1 MKHDVHKFIRKHRLI
16 EAGDTIIVAVSG
28 GPDSIALLDFLWKE
42 RTRYSIDV
50 RACHVHH
57 QLRDVEAD
65 EDEAYIRQFCQKRR
79 IPLYSKRVDV
89 KKYAMASGDGTQV
102 AARKLRYEWF
112 SELLSEMPN
121 SKLATGHHG
130 DDQTET
136 MLMQMIRGGLPIRAY
151 GIPAV
156 RKLGDGVVIRPF
168 LGITKEMI
176 EHYCKQ
182 HGLSARYDSSNRART
197 YTRNRIRQDVLPV
210 LKRENQQVHTH
221 MQRWQEWMNDDQ
233 QWLQQQ
239 AEESL
244 SSIIIEK
251 SERNVTI
258 SCAALLSVAL
268 PLQRRLIHL
277 ILNYLYG
284 KNSPSITSIHIEQ
297 VLELM
302 NQDNPSWDYHL
313 SRSFIV
319 RREYDFCHFSGA
331 QENTLEEQEHILS
344 VPGRIEFADWV
355 LEAYITEDA
364 AFTEAENEIVL
375 DKKALAEP
383 LLIRKRQPSDRIA
396 CRGMEGTK
404 KVGRLFID
412 RKIPKQEREN
422 WPILVDGNGEVLWVP
437 YLHRTRVAQAEDDSS
452 CRLVVACCRQ
462 GKKKAD
468 FTSSSD

>member
-1 MKHDVHKFIRKHRLI
+1 MKHDVHRFIGRHQLI
-16 EAGDTIIVAVSG
+16 TPGETIIVAVSG

-42 RTRYSIDV
+42 RTRYLIDV

-57 QLRDVEAD
+57 QLRDIEAD
-65 EDEAYIRQFCQKRR
+65 EDEAYIYQFCQERR

-89 KKYAMASGDGTQV
+89 KKYAASSGEGTQV

-112 SELLSEMPN
+112 SELLADIPN

-136 MLMQMIRGGLPIRAY
+136 VLMQMIRGGLPLRAY
-151 GIPAV
+151 GIPV
-156 RKLGDGVVIRPF
+156 MRKLGDGVVIRPF

-182 HGLSARYDSSNRART
+182 HRLNARFDSSNHART

-210 LKRENQQVHTH
+210 LKRENQQLHTH
-221 MQRWQEWMNDDQ
+221 MQRWHEWMDDDQ
-233 QWLQQQ
+233 RMLQKL

-244 SSIIIEK
+244 SSVMIGK

-258 SCAALLSVAL
+258 SCEALLSVAL

-297 VLELM
+297 ILELM
-302 NQDNPSWDYHL
+302 IQDKTTWEYHL
-313 SRSFIV
+313 SRSCIV
-319 RREYDFCHFSGA
+319 RREYDFCHFSTA
-331 QENTLEEQEHILS
+331 QGNTLEEQEHILP
-344 VPGRIEFADWV
+344 VPGRVEFGGWV
-355 LEAYITEDA
+355 IEAYITEDA
-364 AFTEAENEIVL
+364 TFTEAENEIVL
-375 DKKALAEP
+375 DKEALTEP
-383 LLIRKRQPSDRIA
+383 LIIRKRQSSDRIA

-412 RKIPKQEREN
+412 RKIPRQERES

-437 YLHRTRVAQAEDDSS
+437 YLHRTRMAQVVDDSQ
-452 CRLVVACCRQ
+452 CRRVVVCCRQ
-462 GKKKAD
+462 GKMKAD
-468 FTSSSD
+468 LTDSSD